1 MFVAKGIHLR
11 MCVANGIP
19 SRMRVAYG
27 IPSMMSV
34 ANGIPSIMS
43 VANNRTN
50 KPHCLL
56 LQHVGVHLDIGGDHG
71 HHGKT
76 TSYSKREGLPNR
88 HQRAKDIDV
97 RQTQLRERGHS
108 SKETHPAHQF

>member
-1 MFVAKGIHLR
+1 MF
-11 MCVANGIP
+11 VANGILLKT
-19 SRMRVAYG
+19 SVVNG

-34 ANGIPSIMS
+34 ANGIPSMSVNCIPSRMS
-43 VANNRTN
+43 VAKGETNR
-50 KPHCLL
+50 PHCLL

-76 TSYSKREGLPNR
+76 TSHSKGECLPNR

>member
-1 MFVAKGIHLR
+1 MFVAKGIHLRMSVAKGIHLR
-11 MCVANGIP
+11 MCVAH
-19 SRMRVAYG
+19 G

-34 ANGIPSIMS
+34 AN
-43 VANNRTN
+43 NRTN
-50 KPHCLL
+50 KSHCLL
-56 LQHVGVHLDIGGDHG
+56 LQHIGVHLDIGGNHG

-76 TSYSKREGLPNR
+76 TSHSKREGLPNR

>member
-1 MFVAKGIHLR
+1 MFVAKGLHLR
-11 MCVANGIP
+11 ICVANGIP
-19 SRMRVAYG
+19 SRM
-27 IPSMMSV
+27 SV
-34 ANGIPSIMS
+34 ANGIPSRMS
-43 VANNRTN
+43 VANNITN

-56 LQHVGVHLDIGGDHG
+56 LQHVGVHLDIGGNHG

-76 TSYSKREGLPNR
+76 TSHSKREGLPNR